1 MAGSAV
7 SEGEGNIIDAT
18 TALSLGSLHRA
29 ELKKR
34 VENLPPGHR
43 RTGAIF
49 RRGDPNVPSAALPR
63 KVPAREEHE
72 VAVKKSQAISIAV
85 TLTKGKARA
94 AQEGGYCILHVKVRG
109 VPWFARETSWW
120 RCLRALRAKLA
131 PPATPAA

>member
-1 MAGSAV
+1 M

-34 VENLPPGHR
+34 VENLPKGHR

-49 RRGDPNVPSAALPR
+49 KRGDPNVPSAALPR
-63 KVPAREEHE
+63 KVLEHEEHE
-72 VAVKKSQAISIAV
+72 VVVKRGQAKSIAE
-85 TLTKGKARA
+85 TLTGFPARA
-94 AQEGGYCILHVKVRG
+94 VEDGGYCILHVKVRG
-109 VPWFARETSWW
+109 VAWFSKQTSFW

-131 PPATPAA
+131 PPASPAA